1 MRSLRSSGPLP
12 WMCCDRSVPYL
23 DDEEEAEKDGGI
35 CSMDFRQERRL
46 GPALTK
52 KGARFAAEPL
62 ERKGKL

>member
-1 MRSLRSSGPLP
+1 M
-12 WMCCDRSVPYL
+12 